1 MSELITLINY
11 IAVSIFGSI
20 LSAAFCGIG
29 KEKKQ
34 RNLIVFTVGVALIIE
49 GIVYYF
55 YGERVVHEF
64 YPIFA
69 HIPLVIVLWV
79 ITKRFLSSLSSVLTA
94 YLCCQFRRWLAL
106 LFTFAFK
113 NSDGLLQIVQII
125 ITVPFL
131 ILLLKYVVASVREMI
146 MRPAA
151 EMWTF
156 AIVPIVYYL
165 FDYSTVVYTK
175 LLYEGS
181 YIVAEF
187 MPTFSCLFFLIYV
200 KQSTKQEKTRYR
212 LEQEKNAFEMQAK
225 QSVKEIDFLR
235 KSQEQAAAHR
245 HDLRHHMQYIASCI
259 ANNQNKQALE
269 YINSVCK
276 EIEAQKVIDYCQNET
291 ANLILTAYAQ
301 RFEKSG
307 ISCEIKFVLGRDIR
321 ISSVDMCIILAN
333 ALENALNECKFLMTQ
348 NISTEISVNGY
359 EKDNRIFIQIS
370 NTCRQNVLFNDG
382 MPVTKAE
389 GHGVG
394 TKSICSVVNKYK
406 GMCSFN
412 TKGDM
417 FILRVVI

>member
-1 MSELITLINY
+1 MSEMITLINY

-34 RNLIVFTVGVALIIE
+34 RNLIVFTVAAALIIE

-55 YGERVVHEF
+55 YGERIVHEF
-64 YPIFA
+64 YPIFS

-113 NSDGLLQIVQII
+113 NSDELLPIAQII

-131 ILLLKYVVASVREMI
+131 LLLLKYVAASVREMI
-146 MRPAA
+146 MRPAG

-181 YIVAEF
+181 YLVAEF
-187 MPTFSCLFFLIYV
+187 MPTFSCLFFLVYV

-225 QSVKEIDFLR
+225 QSVQEIDFLR

-245 HDLRHHMQYIASCI
+245 HDLRHHMQYLASCI
-259 ANNQNKQALE
+259 ANHQNEQAME
-269 YINSVCK
+269 YINSVCR
-276 EIEAQKVIDYCQNET
+276 EIEAQKVVDYCQNET

-301 RFEKSG
+301 RFEKAG
-307 ISCEIKFVLGRDIR
+307 ISSEIKFVLGRNIK
-321 ISSVDMCIILAN
+321 ILSVDMCVLLSN
-333 ALENALNECKFLMTQ
+333 ALENALNECKFLMKQ
-348 NISTEISVNGY
+348 NISTDISVNGY
-359 EKDNRIFIQIS
+359 EKDNKIFIQIS
-370 NTCRQNVLFNDG
+370 NTCRRNVLFSDG
-382 MPVTKAE
+382 MPVTNAE
-389 GHGVG
+389 GHGIG
-394 TKSICSVVNKYK
+394 TKSICSVVNKYN
-406 GMCSFN
+406 GMCSFQ

>member
-113 NSDGLLQIVQII
+113 NSDGLLPIVQII

-151 EMWTF
+151 DMWTF

-245 HDLRHHMQYIASCI
+245 HDLRHHMQYLASQVF
-259 ANNQNKQALE
+259 A
-269 YINSVCK
+269 
-276 EIEAQKVIDYCQNET
+276 
-291 ANLILTAYAQ
+291 
-301 RFEKSG
+301 
-307 ISCEIKFVLGRDIR
+307 
-321 ISSVDMCIILAN
+321 
-333 ALENALNECKFLMTQ
+333 
-348 NISTEISVNGY
+348 
-359 EKDNRIFIQIS
+359 
-370 NTCRQNVLFNDG
+370 
-382 MPVTKAE
+382 
-389 GHGVG
+389 
-394 TKSICSVVNKYK
+394 
-406 GMCSFN
+406 
-412 TKGDM
+412 GDM
-417 FILRVVI
+417 KQIFLHLPNIVI